1 MRGDVYRLGRR
12 RTRSI
17 VLAMGVAAALAGGV
31 SANAT
36 AKPATAT
43 ANAAKAA
50 KAAKAD
56 KATTVKL
63 PSVVAHATGHKIA

>member
-1 MRGDVYRLGRR
+1 
-12 RTRSI
+12 
-17 VLAMGVAAALAGGV
+17 MGVAAALAGGV

-43 ANAAKAA
+43 AKAA
-50 KAAKAD
+50 NAVKAAKAD